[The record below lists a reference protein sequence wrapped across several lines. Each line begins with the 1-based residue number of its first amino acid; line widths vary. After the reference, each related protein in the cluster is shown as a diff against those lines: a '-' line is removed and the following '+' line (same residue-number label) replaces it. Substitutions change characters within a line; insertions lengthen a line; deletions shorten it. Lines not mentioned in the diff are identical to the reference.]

1 MPDLGGNLLVTAPWR
16 CPSCDRAVSTPYCPD
31 CGERSLHPRELTLRG
46 LIDQVFEAFTNID
59 GRLLRS
65 FRYLVSRPGILTV
78 SFLQGRR
85 KPFVGPV
92 GLFLVTNVLFFAAES
107 MTGGTILSTPLE
119 GHLHH
124 QPWSELAQ
132 PLVANRLAAL
142 HTTADLFAPRFD
154 SAIALHARSLILLMA
169 LAFAALPAIAFRQRR
184 MPLAAHVVFSLHLY
198 GFLLLL
204 FCVGTVLPTVG
215 ALAGWSRATSETV
228 DATFSI
234 ILLGA
239 CALYLYFAAGVVYG
253 GGRTARA
260 LKSAALA
267 VGAAAIVLGYRF
279 ALLLLTLYTA

>member
-1 MPDLGGNLLVTAPWR
+1 LAETAPWA
-16 CPSCDRAVSTPYCPD
+16 CPSCDRPVSTPYCPD
-31 CGERSLHPRELTLRG
+31 CGEREPHPRELTLRG

-65 FRYLVSRPGILTV
+65 FRYLVSRPGFLTV

-107 MTGGTILSTPLE
+107 LTGSTILSTPLD
-119 GHLHH
+119 GHLNT

-132 PLVANRLAAL
+132 PLVASRLAAL
-142 HTTADLFAPRFD
+142 HTSADLFAPRFD

-169 LAFAALPAIAFRQRR
+169 LAFAVLPAIAFRGSRL
-184 MPLAAHVVFSLHLY
+184 PLAGHVVFSLHLY

-204 FCVGTVLPTVG
+204 FCLGTPVPAAGV
-215 ALAGWSRATSETV
+215 LAGWSASTAETL
-228 DATFSI
+228 DGTFSI
-234 ILLGA
+234 FLLAA
-239 CALYLYFAAGVVYG
+239 CGIYLYFASGAVYG
-253 GGRTARA
+253 GGRVARG

-279 ALLLLTLYTA
+279 ALLLITLYSA